1 LFLTPEYNNNVFLSY
16 RNLPNVAGYQ
26 FHDMNTYDIVNSDV
40 LVFTESAV
48 KKIVEDVT
56 AN

>member
-1 LFLTPEYNNNVFLSY
+1 
-16 RNLPNVAGYQ
+16 
-26 FHDMNTYDIVNSDV
+26 MNTYDIVNSDV

-48 KKIVEDVT
+48 KQIVEDVK